1 VKGLIHIYCGD
12 GKGKTT
18 AATGLAVRAAGTGM
32 QVLFARFLKN
42 ETSGELNILD
52 GIPQIE
58 VIHMEKS
65 YGFYQSLSDR
75 EKEEMTAMYR
85 RLWDEVEQ
93 RAGSGQY
100 GMLVLDELMAAYN
113 YGILLN
119 DRVHRFLETKPEKL
133 EIVMTGR
140 NPSEELMEYAD
151 YISEIKKIK
160 HPFVIKASIIA
171 KSGGTSDH
179 AVPINIELSICNVP
193 SLLSFFFCFSAALL
207 PRHPF
212 SPTFRH
218 KKVYL
223 FIILIH
229 FCILVNVPQFHCKT
243 LRFRLYNFL
252 PFMFQAPHGFLSS
265 ILPRSAVLPDV
276 HSCRLLWLLECPLRK
291 HPPSWPVS
299 EYFVHL
305 SVVIF

>member
-100 GMLVLDELMAAYN
+100 DMLVLDELMAAYN

-160 HPFVIKASIIA
+160 HPFDRQVTARK
-171 KSGGTSDH
+171 G
-179 AVPINIELSICNVP
+179 IE
-193 SLLSFFFCFSAALL
+193 F
-207 PRHPF
+207 
-212 SPTFRH
+212 
-218 KKVYL
+218 
-223 FIILIH
+223 
-229 FCILVNVPQFHCKT
+229 
-243 LRFRLYNFL
+243 
-252 PFMFQAPHGFLSS
+252 
-265 ILPRSAVLPDV
+265 
-276 HSCRLLWLLECPLRK
+276 
-291 HPPSWPVS
+291 
-299 EYFVHL
+299 
-305 SVVIF
+305 